1 MAVSKIENMR
11 FLQSSLQLILQTSER
26 PLSTP
31 VIDPPPHTAHKNLT
45 KFLGNNF
52 PPKAYHLHS

>member
-1 MAVSKIENMR
+1 MVVSKIENMW

-26 PLSTP
+26 PLSSP
-31 VIDPPPHTAHKNLT
+31 VIDPSPHTPRKILT